1 VVDVSDIVVIGGGIA
16 GIGMASEI
24 ENARVTVLER
34 EPSPGTHATGRSA
47 AMLLLN
53 YGNAAIRALTAAG
66 QDFYRGPD
74 PEYWPAPLLAPRGEL
89 FLARPGEEA
98 MMEAH
103 LASAPHLAV
112 LSPAEAGV
120 LVPILRAETIAS
132 AAHDPVAADIDV
144 DLLLQGYLRRLRRR
158 GGRIETGAEVIAVA
172 RKGSGWRVDT
182 TRGSHMAGIVV
193 NAAGA
198 WADAVARLA
207 GLPPLGLQPLRR
219 SAVILP
225 PPEDRDV
232 ARWPLFGTLAEDWYA
247 KPSGGRLMVS
257 PADEDPVGPHDA
269 WADDMVLAEGL
280 ARYEAMVT
288 VPVTRVER
296 SWAGLRTFAPDRSPV
311 LGFDQHADGFFWLA
325 GQGGYGIQTA
335 PALSR
340 LAAAMVAGGATAA
353 DADLAR
359 ALSPARFGRPTA
371 LA

>member
-1 VVDVSDIVVIGGGIA
+1 
-16 GIGMASEI
+16 
-24 ENARVTVLER
+24 
-34 EPSPGTHATGRSA
+34 
-47 AMLLLN
+47 
-53 YGNAAIRALTAAG
+53 
-66 QDFYRGPD
+66 
-74 PEYWPAPLLAPRGEL
+74 
-89 FLARPGEEA
+89 
-98 MMEAH
+98 
-103 LASAPHLAV
+103 
-112 LSPAEAGV
+112 
-120 LVPILRAETIAS
+120 
-132 AAHDPVAADIDV
+132 
-144 DLLLQGYLRRLRRR
+144 
-158 GGRIETGAEVIAVA
+158 
-172 RKGSGWRVDT
+172 
-182 TRGSHMAGIVV
+182 
-193 NAAGA
+193 
-198 WADAVARLA
+198 
-207 GLPPLGLQPLRR
+207 LPPLGLQPLRR